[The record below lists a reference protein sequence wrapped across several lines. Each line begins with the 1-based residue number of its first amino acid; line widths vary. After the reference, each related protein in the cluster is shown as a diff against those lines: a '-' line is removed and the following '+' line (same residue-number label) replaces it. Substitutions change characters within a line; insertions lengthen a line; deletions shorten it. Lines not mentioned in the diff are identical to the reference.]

1 MIGREIPSI
10 HTSLGV
16 GIDYYYFGK
25 MLTKDKVDFNYL
37 GNSKVTKETEKYRF
51 IFFVRIDGIPM
62 LNKILSFF

>member
-1 MIGREIPSI
+1 
-10 HTSLGV
+10 
-16 GIDYYYFGK
+16 